1 MEISDDIFVTI
12 SFGFTLSISI
22 VLMFSMF
29 INYRI
34 LTNIFDAI
42 AKCNISS
49 IVIEEVEESD
59 KSKKSCSCK
68 KDKSDSETD
77 SDDKSDSEDEE
88 EEDSDDDDFEYDE
101 EQEDIDIEDYDEEAE
116 EQEKDESENKTDKVE
131 NDTVNTENDKVCDKV
146 CKVGICKTDNCKDC
160 SDCVNDSKCCECPCQ
175 KKIKIDETIKE
186 SDKKP
191 LKDEKQ
197 DETSEDDNSSDEA
210 FIKLVENIMH
220 AFPSDDIN
228 DYIKSK
234 KEKKDSEKTK
244 Q

>member
-59 KSKKSCSCK
+59 NSKKSCSCK
-68 KDKSDSETD
+68 KNKSESETD
-77 SDDKSDSEDEE
+77 SDNEK
-88 EEDSDDDDFEYDE
+88 EEDIDDEDFEYDE
-101 EQEDIDIEDYDEEAE
+101 DQEDIDIEDFDDEEEE
-116 EQEKDESENKTDKVE
+116 EQEKVESESKTDKVE
-131 NDTVNTENDKVCDKV
+131 KETVNNENDKTCDKL

-160 SDCVNDSKCCECPCQ
+160 TDCVSDSKCCECPCQ

-191 LKDEKQ
+191 VKEEKQ
-197 DETSEDDNSSDEA
+197 DETSEDDSSSDEA
-210 FIKLVENIMH
+210 FIKLVQNIMNV
-220 AFPSDDIN
+220 FPSDDIN

>member
-59 KSKKSCSCK
+59 NSKKSCSCK
-68 KDKSDSETD
+68 KDKTESETD
-77 SDDKSDSEDEE
+77 SDNE
-88 EEDSDDDDFEYDE
+88 EEDSDEEDFEYDE
-101 EQEDIDIEDYDEEAE
+101 DQEDIDIEDYDEEE
-116 EQEKDESENKTDKVE
+116 EQEKVESENKTDKVKK
-131 NDTVNTENDKVCDKV
+131 DTVNTENDKVCDKV

-186 SDKKP
+186 SDKETV
-191 LKDEKQ
+191 KDEKQ